1 MVIVSPSKSIIQKRQ
16 WSPPQKRGG
25 LHCLFFM
32 IPPEWHWRAD
42 KRTPWFDGMMRY
54 RTQLLCSHVLK
65 WHLIAPPWEPFYTTL
80 LPWEFFFLKKF
91 LQITHHLLAQNRFTP
106 SQHLHRWL
114 GLSASKEYLWKGC
127 WYPVRRWKRIGMRA
141 LRNIA
146 GNADYS
152 DMTPQV
158 GCWLLV
164 RKANKCMYSWAT
176 NPISFSSQIPNMQSV
191 LTYLFP
197 PHNLHTHTREN

>member
-1 MVIVSPSKSIIQKRQ
+1 MTLEGWQKETMIWWNDEIQNPIIMLSCLKMAFNC
-16 WSPPQKRGG
+16 PP
-25 LHCLFFM
+25 L
-32 IPPEWHWRAD
+32 
-42 KRTPWFDGMMRY
+42 
-54 RTQLLCSHVLK
+54 
-65 WHLIAPPWEPFYTTL
+65 WEPFYTTL
-80 LPWEFFFLKKF
+80 LPWEFFFFFFKF

-114 GLSASKEYLWKGC
+114 GLSTSKEYLWKGC

-164 RKANKCMYSWAT
+164 RKANKCMYSWAR

-197 PHNLHTHTREN
+197 PHNLHTRTREN